1 MDKAHWWD
9 NLSIRIIKICSK
21 SLIFPLKL
29 IFNSVLHK
37 GVFSEEWK
45 KSNVVPLHG
54 KDSKNLNKNY
64 RPISLTPTIVK
75 VSERL
80 V

>member
-1 MDKAHWWD
+1 M
-9 NLSIRIIKICSK
+9 
-21 SLIFPLKL
+21 
-29 IFNSVLHK
+29 LHK